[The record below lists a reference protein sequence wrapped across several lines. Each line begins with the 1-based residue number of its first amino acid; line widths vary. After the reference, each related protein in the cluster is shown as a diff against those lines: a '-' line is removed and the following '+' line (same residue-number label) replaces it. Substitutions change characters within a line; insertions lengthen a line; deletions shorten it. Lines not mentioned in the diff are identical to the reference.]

1 MSMCLSSKNRECGLS
16 LNNISIFYQALLFVF
31 SFSISKKEIFVMLKN
46 QWFEIE
52 DLYLIGPE
60 SCISSPVGVLGLCG
74 EMFK

>member
-1 MSMCLSSKNRECGLS
+1 MSMCLSSKNGECGLS

-31 SFSISKKEIFVMLKN
+31 SFSISKKEIFFMPKN